1 MHRTFISAAHLLSA
15 ESISS
20 TISQRT
26 RASGD
31 VAPYFF
37 DAARAA
43 WMASELSKCSER
55 AVARR
60 CWDKLEGAKA
70 DADAAKREVRRSF
83 IFLFDLSITAVFY
96 LTWALSAF
104 CVL

>member
-1 MHRTFISAAHLLSA
+1 MGEIRDVIRTHVATHLLSA

-31 VAPYFF
+31 AAPNSF

-43 WMASELSKCSER
+43 WMAEELSIRSER
-55 AVARR
+55 AVA
-60 CWDKLEGAKA
+60 
-70 DADAAKREVRRSF
+70 
-83 IFLFDLSITAVFY
+83 
-96 LTWALSAF
+96 
-104 CVL
+104 

>member
-1 MHRTFISAAHLLSA
+1 MLSA

-31 VAPYFF
+31 AAPNSF

-43 WMASELSKCSER
+43 SMAEELSTRSQR
-55 AVARR
+55 AVVWRGMA
-60 CWDKLEGAKA
+60 EGAKA
-70 DADAAKREVRRSF
+70 DADAARSDVIMSF
-83 IFLFDLSITAVFY
+83 MVY
-96 LTWALSAF
+96 
-104 CVL
+104 